1 MSGNAVIGKPINP
14 IIVMSIVVF
23 ISLLATYFVNSG
35 SFERDEK
42 LVIPNSY
49 HVIDKTVTLEK
60 VLGINSTSNTDSS
73 EQVKVLSLVD
83 GLKAIPQGIAKKID
97 MILMI
102 LFIGGMFGVLTKSGA
117 VESGLDR
124 MLGLTGGNK
133 WVLIPVLMGIFAL
146 GSTILGFA
154 KEYLIVIPMVIL
166 LVKRLGMPDILGGA
180 IVIIAV
186 KIGYMGAVVIPAVL
200 GIAQPLVGVPVFSGM
215 SFRLASFI
223 IFLLVGIAFV
233 LYKAR
238 QAEISNTQFE
248 PIVLDNKPLSK
259 RHKMIWITLGLGVVF
274 MVFASD
280 HWSWK
285 NIDLATYYLFLSIIL
300 GIVSHAKVD
309 ENIDAFI
316 SGMKHV
322 LVAGLLIGFASS
334 VEIILS
340 ESQVMDSVINGLVHL
355 IGQHGPYVS
364 AFGMFVSQAITDV
377 LIPSTSGSVAVTMPI
392 LAPLGQLSGVPPQTT
407 VQAFLYG
414 HSLMNLVT
422 PTSTGLLVLLAA
434 AQIGWTSWIRFV
446 FPLFFIF
453 MAISIV
459 LLMISVAIGV

>member
-1 MSGNAVIGKPINP
+1 MSGNTVIRKPINP

-35 SFERDEK
+35 SFERNEK

-49 HVIDKTVTLEK
+49 HVIDKNVTLEK

-238 QAEISNTQFE
+238 QAEISNPQFE
-248 PIVLDNKPLSK
+248 PIVFDNKPLTK
-259 RHKMIWITLGLGVVF
+259 RHK
-274 MVFASD
+274 
-280 HWSWK
+280 
-285 NIDLATYYLFLSIIL
+285 
-300 GIVSHAKVD
+300 
-309 ENIDAFI
+309 
-316 SGMKHV
+316 
-322 LVAGLLIGFASS
+322 
-334 VEIILS
+334 
-340 ESQVMDSVINGLVHL
+340 
-355 IGQHGPYVS
+355 
-364 AFGMFVSQAITDV
+364 
-377 LIPSTSGSVAVTMPI
+377 
-392 LAPLGQLSGVPPQTT
+392 
-407 VQAFLYG
+407 
-414 HSLMNLVT
+414 
-422 PTSTGLLVLLAA
+422 
-434 AQIGWTSWIRFV
+434 
-446 FPLFFIF
+446 
-453 MAISIV
+453 
-459 LLMISVAIGV
+459 

>member
-1 MSGNAVIGKPINP
+1 MSGIAKIGKPINP

-23 ISLLATYFVNSG
+23 IAIISTYFVNSG
-35 SFERDEK
+35 TFERDGK
-42 LVIPNSY
+42 LVVPGSY
-49 HVIDKTVTLEK
+49 QVLEKTVTPEK
-60 VLGINSTSNTDSS
+60 ILGIKTADPAES
-73 EQVKVLSLVD
+73 EPQVKVLSVID
-83 GLKAIPQGIAKKID
+83 GLKAIPQGIVKKID

-124 MLGLTGGNK
+124 MLGITGGNK
-133 WVLIPVLMGIFAL
+133 WVLIPLLMGIFAL

-154 KEYLIVIPMVIL
+154 KEYLIVIPMVVM

-200 GIAQPLVGVPVFSGM
+200 GIAQPMVGVPVFSGM
-215 SFRLASFI
+215 SFRVASFI

-238 QAEISNTQFE
+238 KAELSNTQFE
-248 PIVLDNKPLSK
+248 PIVIDSKPLST
-259 RHKMIWITLGLGVVF
+259 RHKLIWAALAVGIVF
-274 MVFASD
+274 MVYASD

-285 NIDLATYYLFLSIIL
+285 NIDLATYYLFLSIIF
-300 GIVSHAKVD
+300 GIMSQAKID
-309 ENIDAFI
+309 ENIEAFVG
-316 SGMKHV
+316 GMKHV

-364 AFGMFVSQAITDV
+364 ALGMFVSQALTDV

-392 LAPLGQLSGVPPQTT
+392 LAPLGQISGVPPQTT

-422 PTSTGLLVLLAA
+422 PTSSGLLVLLAA
-434 AQIGWTSWIRFV
+434 AQIGWPSWIRFV

-459 LLMISVAIGV
+459 LLMVSVAIAG

>member
-1 MSGNAVIGKPINP
+1 MSGIAKIGKPVNP

-23 ISLLATYFVNSG
+23 IAIISTYFVNSG
-35 SFERDEK
+35 TFERKGK
-42 LVIPNSY
+42 LVVPGSY
-49 HVIDKTVTLEK
+49 QVLEK
-60 VLGINSTSNTDSS
+60 TITPQKILGIQTQKTITS
-73 EQVKVLSLVD
+73 EPQVKVLSIID
-83 GLKAIPQGIAKKID
+83 GLKAIPQGIVKKID

-124 MLGLTGGNK
+124 MLGITGGNK
-133 WVLIPVLMGIFAL
+133 WVLIPLLMGIFAL

-154 KEYLIVIPMVIL
+154 KEYLIIIPMVIML
-166 LVKRLGMPDILGGA
+166 SKRLGMPDILGGA

-215 SFRLASFI
+215 PFRVVSFI

-238 QAEISNTQFE
+238 KAEMSNVQLE
-248 PIVLDNKPLSK
+248 PIVIDSQPLSI
-259 RHKMIWITLGLGVVF
+259 RHKLMWLALTVGIVF
-274 MVFASD
+274 MVYASD
-280 HWSWK
+280 HWAWK
-285 NIDLATYYLFLSIIL
+285 NIDLATYYLFLSIVFAIM
-300 GIVSHAKVD
+300 SQAKVD
-309 ENIDAFI
+309 ENIEAFI
-316 SGMKHV
+316 GGMKHV

-364 AFGMFVSQAITDV
+364 ALGMFVSQAITDV

-392 LAPLGQLSGVPPQTT
+392 LAPLGQISGVPPQTT

-422 PTSTGLLVLLAA
+422 PTSSGLLVLLAA
-434 AQIGWTSWIRFV
+434 AQIGWPSWIKFI

-453 MAISIV
+453 MAIAIV
-459 LLMISVAIGV
+459 LLMISVGIAS